1 MFYLQP
7 FNRSSLVARDGS
19 TVPSL
24 LIAFLIHLL
33 RYDGILGDLLDPGFR
48 TEGSLYD
55 DFPLKSP
62 QMIRPAL

>member
-33 RYDGILGDLLDPGFR
+33 RSDGILGDLLDPGFR